1 VGNEGPRIAPK
12 LRRLATAQDR
22 PGSARAKARAPAA
35 TAATSST
42 GSAAATVTVPVAEP
56 VTAGG
61 LCAGREPVK
70 NPGVCALPITHNLAK
85 RQNEREGER
94 DYVYTHPLK
103 NDRLGRRRLRRRHRD
118 GYHGGL
124 MPDDYRLS
132 LPSAWCQV

>member
-22 PGSARAKARAPAA
+22 PGSARAEADTPTATPDAARA
-35 TAATSST
+35 
-42 GSAAATVTVPVAEP
+42 AAATVTVPVAAP

-70 NPGVCALPITHNLAK
+70 IRGVCALPITHNLAK

-94 DYVYTHPLK
+94 E
-103 NDRLGRRRLRRRHRD
+103 RLRVHT
-118 GYHGGL
+118 
-124 MPDDYRLS
+124 P
-132 LPSAWCQV
+132 PEK